1 MITSVSEI
9 VSPATFSSIPSTNPF
24 LQWTADVANT
34 TAYYLSPA
42 VLSSS
47 FHIPK
52 NLTSA
57 AGNTYKNVYEAT
69 SMHSGLI
76 LILFVNIATACIGLL
91 FYRYVI
97 LRETGTLSQDEIRLL
112 RKYPNIRSSNSYTPF
127 DSFIRGPPPMRWE
140 SWYSF
145 FTTSESALSRDAQ
158 VYLLFQRVCIF
169 TTVVC
174 ALISTVF
181 LLPTYWFGGA
191 FFNTSDNS
199 SPPHTLMSILKSD
212 RGIFERFTSHNLPL
226 HSPLVMLQ
234 LPVFL
239 ILGVCIIVVYSIVIT
254 AAGEAQTLDEWL
266 YSNSTSSSSSLY
278 PPPPTY
284 RPAPLPGDAT
294 HVPSP
299 NPCRHWTV
307 FARGLPQNIHSG
319 DHLFS
324 LLDTLFPSQI
334 AGVELVCK
342 GKVSEARLLRSLSSA
357 KHRLEYL
364 YSTADDVQ
372 LPRDSLPRQTLV
384 GRIFGLFARRHS
396 RTDMIRQLEQK
407 IDTLEKDFQ
416 SRKSEPIHDFLCCAF
431 ISFTSPHAAASALKD
446 FPCHLR
452 RVSSGQDDQS
462 INGDTSTVHMAM
474 RLNRRS
480 SVNESMPGPLYLR
493 GLWRGAANLLPE
505 SLRNRLIPSSSF
517 QSLLPVHDDLAPERY
532 HNFELHRRAEA
543 LLQLRCMK
551 AERAPKSGDI
561 IWRNIGI
568 SFFER
573 TIREMVVQVLV
584 FTFLILFTSPV
595 TMLTALKLVFSE
607 LAVLTDPQLIF
618 GGSGPGHNETSGL
631 SNHPGGHS
639 FFSNVSSDG
648 SDTVESLSEGLIDV
662 LPDFLTSNTF
672 LTTAILAY
680 LPVLILALMFSMV
693 PSLLRLTCTLEGYPT
708 RSALQM
714 SVFRKT
720 SFYYV
725 MNSVVLPSLALN
737 TASEF
742 LQMVYKQSGGGTNVK
757 NALPILQRLF
767 SGDIA
772 YFLCCYLVQ
781 LALTGS
787 IFFLLRI
794 PSNISMMIRRRMAL
808 TPLEAAEAKCAEI
821 FDFPRHY
828 AYNVTVMSMVLLFGF
843 MAPLIWYF
851 GLFYF
856 LCKHGVDCYAL
867 RYVHPRTHIDGRL
880 PRLSSNFILIWTIV
894 SQLSHAVIFYLQG
907 WVHAAFLTALLCVL
921 TLAGCLSISL
931 TMGNH
936 ILQMVEFLRDKAITS
951 VLLTVGSQYRWGEGT
966 AIIDMSSGSSTQ
978 SFNEVHESSSLLRS
992 GNMHDCVPKSLD
1004 SSKLSEPDDKI
1015 GFGVS
1020 RSSGFDVSI
1029 CRKRDEELPASPV
1042 NGTPERSDDGVTGSF
1057 ADSEDTG
1064 ADTEPDNRGYDSD
1077 DEGGDFST
1085 GKGSENGNGSPEPRY
1100 GSCDAIGDS
1109 A

>member
-9 VSPATFSSIPSTNPF
+9 LSPASFSSIPVTDQI
-24 LQWTADVANT
+24 LGWTADVANT
-34 TAYYLSPA
+34 TAYFLSPA
-42 VLSSS
+42 LLSSS

-52 NLTSA
+52 NITSA

-76 LILFVNIATACIGLL
+76 LILFVNIITAVVGIL

-112 RKYPNIRSSNSYTPF
+112 RKYPKIRSPNSYTPF
-127 DSFIRGPPPMRWE
+127 DSLIRGPPPMRWNG
-140 SWYSF
+140 WYNF

-174 ALISTVF
+174 AIISTVF
-181 LLPTYWFGGA
+181 LLPSYWLGGA
-191 FFNTSDNS
+191 FFNSSNDS
-199 SPPHTLMSILKSD
+199 SPSSTLLSILKSD
-212 RGIFERFTSHNLPL
+212 RGIFERFTSHNLPVN
-226 HSPLVMLQ
+226 SPLIMLQ

-239 ILGVCIIVVYSIVIT
+239 VLAICITIIYSIVTT

-266 YSNSTSSSSSLY
+266 YSNPASSSSSIF
-278 PPPPTY
+278 PAPPTY

-294 HVPSP
+294 YVPSP

-307 FARGLPQNIHSG
+307 FARGLPFDINSA
-319 DHLFS
+319 DHLYS
-324 LLDTLFPSQI
+324 MLDTLFPSQI

-364 YSTADDVQ
+364 YETADDIH
-372 LPRDSLPRQTLV
+372 LPRDSLPHQTFV
-384 GRIFGLFARRHS
+384 GRIFALFARRRS
-396 RTDMIRQLEQK
+396 RTNMIHELEQK
-407 IDTLEKDFQ
+407 IESLEKDFE
-416 SRKSEPIHDFLCCAF
+416 SRKSEPVHDFLGCAF

-452 RVSSGQDDQS
+452 KISLGQEDVSIQG
-462 INGDTSTVHMAM
+462 GASTVNLAM
-474 RLNRRS
+474 RLHRRS
-480 SVNESMPGPLYLR
+480 SMNESIPGPLNFGGLCR
-493 GLWRGAANLLPE
+493 GTANLLPE
-505 SLRNRLIPSSSF
+505 SLRNRMFPSSSF
-517 QSLLPVHDDLAPERY
+517 QSLLPIHDNLAREHSHDLEM
-532 HNFELHRRAEA
+532 HRRARA

-573 TIREMVVQVLV
+573 TIREMVVQILV

-607 LAVLTDPQLIF
+607 LSVLTDPQVIF
-618 GGSGPGHNETSGL
+618 GGSGPNHNSTSG
-631 SNHPGGHS
+631 STNHTGAGS
-639 FFSNVSSDG
+639 FFGNIGADG

-662 LPDFLTSNTF
+662 LPSFLTSNTF
-672 LTTAILAY
+672 LTTAVLAY
-680 LPVLILALMFSMV
+680 LPVLILALVFSMV

-742 LQMVYKQSGGGTNVK
+742 LQMVYKQSSGGTNVK

-794 PSNISMMIRRRMAL
+794 PSNISMMVRRRMAL

-880 PRLSSNFILIWTIV
+880 PRLSSNFVLIWTIV

-907 WVHAAFLTALLCVL
+907 WVRAAIVTALLCFF
-921 TLAGCLSISL
+921 TLAGCLSISF

-936 ILQMVEFLRDKAITS
+936 ILQAVSYLRDWAITW
-951 VLLTVGSQYRWGEGT
+951 VLHAVGSQYSWGDGT

-978 SFNEVHESSSLLRS
+978 SFNEAQETNSLLQQGSLQR
-992 GNMHDCVPKSLD
+992 CVSKSLD
-1004 SSKLSEPDDKI
+1004 RDRMSQSVENDDRI
-1015 GFGVS
+1015 PG
-1020 RSSGFDVSI
+1020 SSGFEASLYK
-1029 CRKRDEELPASPV
+1029 KRGELPASPV
-1042 NGTPERSDDGVTGSF
+1042 DGTPERSDDGTSGSP
-1057 ADSEDTG
+1057 AGVENTPP
-1064 ADTEPDNRGYDSD
+1064 DTEPDIRGYDSD
-1077 DEGGDFST
+1077 DEGGDFTMAEDIQSGCASPST
-1085 GKGSENGNGSPEPRY
+1085 RY
-1100 GSCDAIGDS
+1100 GSCNAVGQGD
-1109 A
+1109 